1 MSVTSS
7 QSRPSSEVRTL
18 FISDVHLGTPDC
30 QADLLSSFLKRYQF
44 EQLYLVGDV
53 FDLLAMRKR
62 SVLPRAQQALV
73 MQVIRLARRG
83 VRVTFIPG
91 NHDAL
96 LRRFCGFQLQGLNIE
111 RRSIHQTADGRRLLI
126 THGDEFDGDVQVPN
140 WLHLL
145 GDRLHAGLLKANR
158 GCNGIR
164 RFMGLP
170 YWSLAGAV
178 KRRLS
183 GAQRYIDRYR
193 QAALRE
199 VGKQQEAS
207 QQALAGIVTGHI
219 HQADMVKAEAGLYL
233 NTGDWVEH
241 CTALIED
248 TQGRLSL
255 VNHQGECLCT
265 EPHTPPI
272 PIQDKLLPATYSVSG
287 KNGGWLHH

>member
-7 QSRPSSEVRTL
+7 QSRPPSQVRTL

-30 QADLLSSFLKRYQF
+30 QAALLSQFLKRYQF

-73 MQVIRLARRG
+73 MQIIRLARQG
-83 VRVTFIPG
+83 VHVTFIPG

-96 LRRFCGFQLQGLNIE
+96 LRRFCGFNLHGLKIE
-111 RRSIHQTADGRRLLI
+111 RRAIHQTADGRRLLV
-126 THGDEFDGDVQVPN
+126 THGDEFDGDVQVPS
-140 WLHLL
+140 WLHHL

-164 RFMGLP
+164 HLMGLP

-178 KRRLS
+178 KRRLGS
-183 GAQRYIDRYR
+183 AQRYIDRYR

-199 VGKQQEAS
+199 VNKQQV
-207 QQALAGIVTGHI
+207 AGIVTGHI
-219 HQADMVKAEAGLYL
+219 HQADMLMTEAGLYL

-248 TQGRLSL
+248 PQGRLSL
-255 VNHQGECLCT
+255 VNHQGACLST
-265 EPHTPPI
+265 EPRMPPV
-272 PIQDKLLPATYSVSG
+272 PVQAHLLPATYQRSG
-287 KNGGWLHH
+287 KNEGWLHH

>member
-1 MSVTSS
+1 MSVTPS
-7 QSRPSSEVRTL
+7 QPFPPCQVRTL
-18 FISDVHLGTPDC
+18 FISDLHLGTPDC
-30 QADLLSSFLKRYQF
+30 QAELLSRFLKRYQF

-96 LRRFCGFQLQGLNIE
+96 LRRFCGFQLHGLKIE
-111 RRSIHQTADGRRLLI
+111 RRALHQTADGRRLLV

-145 GDRLHAGLLKANR
+145 GDRLHAVLLKANR
-158 GCNGIR
+158 GCNGMR
-164 RFMGLP
+164 QLMGLP
-170 YWSLAGAV
+170 YWSLAGAI
-178 KRRLS
+178 KRRLGS
-183 GAQRYIDRYR
+183 AQRYIDRYR

-199 VGKQQEAS
+199 VGKQQ
-207 QQALAGIVTGHI
+207 LAGIISGHI
-219 HQADMVKAEAGLYL
+219 HQADMVMTETGLYL

-265 EPHTPPI
+265 EPRVPPI
-272 PIQDKLLPATYSVSG
+272 PIQASLLPAAYPQSG
-287 KNGGWLHH
+287 KNEGWLHH